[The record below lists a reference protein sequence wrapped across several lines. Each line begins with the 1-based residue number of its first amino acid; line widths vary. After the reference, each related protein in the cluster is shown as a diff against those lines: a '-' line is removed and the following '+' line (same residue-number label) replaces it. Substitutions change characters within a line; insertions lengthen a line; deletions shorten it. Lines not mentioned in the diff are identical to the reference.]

1 MIHSRS
7 NSQCPDD
14 SSSYSLQQDHSPTE
28 HIYENPLPNRNSAT
42 TMRDVRNVRNSINR
56 RTRSAIPASYQRKW
70 QANVTTNYQDPDLA
84 NPLLDFILS
93 RKSETPS
100 SVDKKINGEQVW
112 WEDDRND
119 LRNLFHTEDSKE
131 STPMRVSWEQERAR
145 LQEDVET
152 LAQELKT
159 QAEAHELIIQKFRQR
174 NYALETARQNL
185 DHTILRMR
193 TNQEHLQQKL
203 SDMHEEKHHLQVQLV
218 ELNMWKPKISTG
230 ILSYAQAQS
239 AMNAHEDSWEP
250 SIQIVQEDDCIP
262 REEFNKI
269 MREHKKE
276 LREKT
281 SWINRLEMDLKE
293 FIAKNKELISSTL
306 NLKDAKDKLTADL
319 KNTVGELEMNSD
331 KILHMNNK
339 LELAY
344 EQITELK
351 DQHKTDEMEMKRLS
365 AQIKRLQNQKRT
377 FRESGGTNNTRTSLQ
392 RLRDEVVVINN
403 DDNASQEAKTR
414 ECSDRTAK
422 DDDSIKSNYGS
433 FTERLDNIEVNG
445 LSPYSEHNLSNLWVE
460 FAQRNSFEAKQ
471 DECSRSSLRSRSS
484 FKSTSTRS
492 DYEVPKLA
500 SRIKTGST
508 MPEMIREEMPIFG
521 LGGLRNNHHEALQ
534 DTNFQVKYTIRKGES
549 ASKPISFWGA
559 LRDWKWV
566 IPSSLIFMT
575 MLIYMIKS
583 SKTISRRYPTRRR
596 RAVS

>member
-185 DHTILRMR
+185 DQTLLRMR

-230 ILSYAQAQS
+230 ILSCAQS
-239 AMNAHEDSWEP
+239 SMTALEDTWEP
-250 SIQIVQEDDCIP
+250 SIQIIQEDDSVP

-276 LREKT
+276 LKEKT
-281 SWINRLEMDLKE
+281 SWIKRLEMDLKE
-293 FIAKNKELISSTL
+293 FIAKNKELISATL

-319 KNTVGELEMNSD
+319 KNTVEELEMNSD
-331 KILHMNNK
+331 KIVHMNNK

-344 EQITELK
+344 EQITLLK
-351 DQHKTDEMEMKRLS
+351 DQHKTDEMEIKRLS
-365 AQIKRLQNQKRT
+365 AQNKRLQNQKRT
-377 FRESGGTNNTRTSLQ
+377 FRGSVGTDNTRPSLQ
-392 RLRDEVVVINN
+392 QLTDQIAVIKY
-403 DDNASQEAKTR
+403 DNLSQDAKTR
-414 ECSDRTAK
+414 EASDGTAK
-422 DDDSIKSNYGS
+422 DDDSIKSIYGS
-433 FTERLDNIEVNG
+433 SHERLDIIDG
-445 LSPYSEHNLSNLWVE
+445 DGRLSPYSEHKLTNLWVE
-460 FAQRNSFEAKQ
+460 FAQRDSFEAKQ
-471 DECSRSSLRSRSS
+471 DECSGTTLRSRSS
-484 FKSTSTRS
+484 FRSTSTRS
-492 DYEVPKLA
+492 DYEAPMLS
-500 SRIKTGST
+500 SRIKSST
-508 MPEMIREEMPIFG
+508 MPDIISEEIPIFG
-521 LGGLRNNHHEALQ
+521 LGGLRNNHHETLQ
-534 DTNFQVKYTIRKGES
+534 DAIFQVKYTIRKGGS
-549 ASKPISFWGA
+549 ASKPISFWSS
-559 LRDWKWV
+559 LRDCKWV
-566 IPSSLIFMT
+566 IPSSFVLMT
-575 MLIYMIKS
+575 MLIYLIKS
-583 SKTISRRYPTRRR
+583 SNTVRRRYPIHRR